1 MPAKTYNMSQ
11 FSALIVDGDTHAVE
25 ILSGMLRSFG
35 LHEQT
40 AVSTGAAAMTRL
52 AGERNFDLVLC
63 ESDLSDM
70 PGTEF
75 VRHFRRRPESEMR
88 FAPVIVL
95 TGHTPLSNISALR
108 DCGAHCVVKKP
119 LSPAILFDRIVW
131 AAESGRNFVDTEAY
145 VGPDR
150 RFRNVPPV
158 DGVWRRASDLTA
170 AVGDASEPNLSQAE
184 IDSFLKPMKISIE

>member
-1 MPAKTYNMSQ
+1 MPAKTYNLSQ
-11 FSALIVDGDTHAVE
+11 FSALIVDGDTHAIE

-40 AVSTGAAAMTRL
+40 AVSTGADAMTRL
-52 AGERNFDLVLC
+52 SGEGSFDLVLC

-70 PGTEF
+70 PGTDF
-75 VRHFRRRPESEMR
+75 VRQFRRQPESVKR

-119 LSPAILFDRIVW
+119 ISPAILFDRIVW
-131 AAESGRNFVDTEAY
+131 AAESGRNFVETEAY

-158 DGVWRRASDLTA
+158 DGVWRRASDITS
-170 AVGDASEPNLSQAE
+170 AVGDASEPNLSQLE
-184 IDSFLKPMKISIE
+184 IDSFLKPMKVSIE